1 MAIHL
6 ARKGAHIA
14 VITLDNQPKRNAASR
29 ADFADLGRIWDELA
43 ADDSCRA
50 IVITGAGEKAF
61 CAGADLSGD
70 LTAGE
75 EMSRLVHKGLQ
86 KYTIYRKPVIAA
98 VNGDCIAG
106 GIELMLASDI
116 RLAAP
121 HARFGLTEV
130 KFGVY
135 PFGGATTKL
144 QAQIGYVHAM
154 ELLMTGKLIGADEAA
169 KINLINRV
177 VPADSLLEQCLELAE
192 TIAANSPAAVQAV
205 KEQYSTSAYL
215 RDIGKEPL
223 EQTLGDRV
231 RASPDFQEGVAAFLE
246 KRKPNY

>member
-6 ARKGAHIA
+6 DRKGEHIA
-14 VITLDNQPKRNAASR
+14 LITLDNQPKRNAATR
-29 ADFADLGRIWDELA
+29 QDFADLGRIWDELA
-43 ADDSCRA
+43 ADDAIRA
-50 IVITGAGEKAF
+50 IAITGAGEKAF

-86 KYTIYRKPVIAA
+86 KYTVYRKPLIAA
-98 VNGDCIAG
+98 INGDCIAG

-121 HARFGLTEV
+121 KARFGLTEV

-154 ELLMTGKLIGADEAA
+154 ELLMTGKLITAEEAA
-169 KINLINRV
+169 RINLINRV
-177 VPADSLLEQCLELAE
+177 VPAESLLDECLALAE
-192 TIAANSPAAVQAV
+192 TIAGNSPAAVQAV

-231 RASPDFQEGVAAFLE
+231 RQSPDFKEGVAAFLE
-246 KRKPNY
+246 KRPPKY

>member
-1 MAIHL
+1 MTVYL
-6 ARKGAHIA
+6 ERKGAHVA
-14 VITLDNQPKRNAASR
+14 LITLDNQPKRNAASR
-29 ADFADLGRIWDELA
+29 ADFAELGRMWDELA
-43 ADDSCRA
+43 ADDSVRA
-50 IVITGAGEKAF
+50 IVLTGAGEKAF

-75 EMSRLVHKGLQ
+75 ETSRLVHKGLQ
-86 KYTIYRKPVIAA
+86 KFTIYRKPVIAA
-98 VNGDCIAG
+98 INGDCIAG
-106 GIELMLASDI
+106 GVELMLASDI
-116 RLAAP
+116 RIAVP

-130 KFGVY
+130 KWGVY

-154 ELLMTGKLIGADEAA
+154 ELLMTGKLIPAEEAA
-169 KINLINRV
+169 RINLINRV
-177 VPADSLLEQCLELAE
+177 VPVESLMDECLGLAE
-192 TIAANSPAAVQAV
+192 TIAANSPAAVQGV

-231 RASPDFQEGVAAFLE
+231 RQSPDFKEGVAAFLG
-246 KRKPNY
+246 KRTPQY

>member
-6 ARKGAHIA
+6 ERKGAHVA
-14 VITLDNQPKRNAASR
+14 LITLDNQPKRNAASR
-29 ADFADLGRIWDELA
+29 ADFAELGRIWDELA
-43 ADDSCRA
+43 ADDTCRA

-86 KYTIYRKPVIAA
+86 KYTVYRKPVIAA

-121 HARFGLTEV
+121 SARFGLTEV
-130 KFGVY
+130 KFGADDRQADQCRR
-135 PFGGATTKL
+135 GGAD
-144 QAQIGYVHAM
+144 Q
-154 ELLMTGKLIGADEAA
+154 
-169 KINLINRV
+169 
-177 VPADSLLEQCLELAE
+177 
-192 TIAANSPAAVQAV
+192 
-205 KEQYSTSAYL
+205 
-215 RDIGKEPL
+215 
-223 EQTLGDRV
+223 
-231 RASPDFQEGVAAFLE
+231 PD
-246 KRKPNY
+246 

>member
-1 MAIHL
+1 MTIHAERRGEHVAL
-6 ARKGAHIA
+6 
-14 VITLDNQPKRNAASR
+14 ITLDNQPKRNAASR
-29 ADFADLGRIWDELA
+29 ADFAELGRLWDEYA
-43 ADDSCRA
+43 ADTSIRA

-61 CAGADLSGD
+61 CSGADLSGD

-75 EMSRLVHKGLQ
+75 DMSRLVHKGLQ

-106 GIELMLASDI
+106 GIELMLAADI

-154 ELLMTGKLIGADEAA
+154 ELLMTGKLIDASEAA
-169 KINLINRV
+169 RLNLINRV
-177 VPADSLLEQCLELAE
+177 VPAETLLADCLAFGRRPSLA
-192 TIAANSPAAVQAV
+192 IPP
-205 KEQYSTSAYL
+205 
-215 RDIGKEPL
+215 RPF
-223 EQTLGDRV
+223 R
-231 RASPDFQEGVAAFLE
+231 R
-246 KRKPNY
+246 